1 MTDIKSM
8 NLTEMAAYFK
18 ELGEPAFRAKQVFQW
33 LHRGVFSFDEMTNPL
48 QASAGEAGRLLYPLR
63 APGGAPGRSP
73 PWTAPSSTCGG
84 WETETVLKRF

>member
-33 LHRGVFSFDEMTNPL
+33 LL

-63 APGGAPGRSP
+63 APGGAQAGLLPGRHHQVP
-73 PWTAPSSTCGG
+73 VAAGRRK
-84 WETETVLKRF
+84 LY